1 MKQIELTEKLNRIK
15 KQRLNPIKD
24 LSMFLKLY
32 FKNIKIFKGEL
43 FVRPAL
49 TFCLIMFLFS
59 SVGVYSYN
67 SSSVVYGNNLYGIK
81 TGIENKILASK
92 KNQEEKI
99 NYYAKL
105 IDRRILELK
114 YLENKN
120 FNTKELSF
128 NIINIVYAD
137 DVNKEKYSSSIANT
151 MLMIV
156 QLNEKIKVEFENIK
170 DENIKQRVNK
180 IIEEK
185 KIQQET
191 IFLEI
196 ENKNNLLIKKQKINK
211 NISNE
216 IESVLLKQKKDNLNN
231 QKENILE
238 NNKVIDD
245 SNNNKNIN
253 KKEDIKENDDS
264 VNKEKQEE
272 KKNGSNRQK
281 QNNKVNNINK
291 NIQDKQEIK

>member
-32 FKNIKIFKGEL
+32 FKNIRIFKGEL

-49 TFCLIMFLFS
+49 TFCLIMFLSS
-59 SVGVYSYN
+59 SVVVYSYN
-67 SSSVVYGNNLYGIK
+67 SNSIVYGNNLYGIK

-92 KNQEEKI
+92 KTQEEKI

-120 FNTKELSF
+120 FNIKELSF
-128 NIINIVYAD
+128 NIINIAYAD
-137 DVNKEKYSSSIANT
+137 NINKEKYSSSIANT

-156 QLNEKIKVEFENIK
+156 QLNEKIKIEFENIK
-170 DENIKQRVNK
+170 DENIKQRVKK
-180 IIEEK
+180 IIDEK
-185 KIQQET
+185 NIQQEI

-216 IESVLLKQKKDNLNN
+216 IESVLLKQKKNNLNN

-245 SNNNKNIN
+245 SKNNNENIN
-253 KKEDIKENDDS
+253 KKENNNKNNNTDKERH
-264 VNKEKQEE
+264 EE
-272 KKNGSNRQK
+272 KNNNSDEQK

-291 NIQDKQEIK
+291 NIQNK